1 MSDSRTVDW
10 LATDRAE
17 LGTQRILDVAERL
30 FIEHGVAAVT
40 MRSLATAVGC
50 SRATLYRY
58 FPGKSEVLAA
68 YVERAAAQVGVAIA
82 GATDGTSDP
91 GTRLIAAVMTAVEAV
106 RANPALSAWF
116 TADTAGASAN
126 LALLSP
132 AIEEIVRG
140 FLADIRADDGG
151 RDPDAADLR
160 ERGRWL
166 VRVIVSLL
174 TTPGRDPDD
183 ERAMLEQ
190 FVVPVVLGP

>member
-1 MSDSRTVDW
+1 MRTADW
-10 LATDRAE
+10 LAPDRAE

-30 FIEHGVAAVT
+30 FVEHGVAAVT

-50 SRATLYRY
+50 SRATLYRH

-68 YVERAAAQVGVAIA
+68 YVERAAAQMGVAIA
-82 GATDGTSDP
+82 GATGATTDP
-91 GTRLIAAVMTAVEAV
+91 GTRLISAVTTAVEAV

-116 TADTAGASAN
+116 AADTAGASSN

-132 AIEEIVRG
+132 AIEEIVHG
-140 FLADIRADDGG
+140 FLADIRADVGV
-151 RDPDAADLR
+151 RDPDPADLR

-174 TTPGRDPDD
+174 TSPGENPDD
-183 ERAMLEQ
+183 ERAMLER
-190 FVVPVVLGP
+190 FVVPVILGP